1 MHGASSRCLSPEFR
15 TCCTLQIMGC
25 SNLLAVFVHA
35 ASVLVAPPRAAGSLC
50 TPNFCSNVTCKP
62 IEASECNGKVEANA
76 TDCGCCEKCIVPL
89 GLGAQSRHSRSVVKI
104 GARHELEGSWPVPS
118 SNLSTVRTLM
128 KGRTASHR
136 KRGIWCSWIST
147 NWKTARVVQFHK
159 SGNHRSEGELCHCAG
174 DEATVV

>member
-1 MHGASSRCLSPEFR
+1 
-15 TCCTLQIMGC
+15 MGC

-136 KRGIWCSWIST
+136 KRGIWET
-147 NWKTARVVQFHK
+147 TAVRESCAIVQVM
-159 SGNHRSEGELCHCAG
+159 RPQLCELRPLVHCFGAKLRHLAWRDIVNRPLPG
-174 DEATVV
+174 LFL